1 MTTRER
7 LPNRRPCV
15 TQTITVGEGSKAL
28 TLAVCAGFDPASGH
42 VREVFV
48 DCGKEGSTIAEITA
62 DTAVTVSV
70 ALQHGVPL
78 DALAHSILRLPVA
91 PTRPED
97 LDGRPVETA
106 PASPI
111 GAILDVLISL
121 QQDTALGYAAEVLA
135 RAKAEMAAAIA
146 PADVIAPP
154 PEVTTEPV
162 EVESPPPP
170 EPAAAEPDQAIA
182 APVEQA
188 EAASPEEVEPPRA
201 NNGSLVWTPAR
212 LSELERHVAAGLSYV
227 EIAAALGCTLG
238 AVKGQASVR
247 GFTKT
252 YPRDRNG
259 APLFDVY
266 PLDRPWPRPVPQ
278 PIPRTD
284 RERMIAEHI
293 ARHGVVRSVDFGPDQ
308 PAVDALRKSGA
319 TVLKGRNPRQ
329 PWLVNGA
336 PRTTNGLW
344 QAANNELGARGE
356 PRIRREAKAS

>member
-121 QQDTALGYAAEVLA
+121 QQDTALGYTAEVLA
-135 RAKAEMAAAIA
+135 RAKAEMVAAIA
-146 PADVIAPP
+146 PSDVIAPP
-154 PEVTTEPV
+154 PEATEPV
-162 EVESPPPP
+162 EAAATPLPA
-170 EPAAAEPDQAIA
+170 PAAAEPDQAVA

-188 EAASPEEVEPPRA
+188 EAAPPEDVEPARA
-201 NNGSLVWTPAR
+201 NNGSLLWTPER
-212 LSELERHVAAGLSYV
+212 ISELERHVAAGLTYT

-238 AVKGQASVR
+238 AIRGQVSGR

-252 YPRDRNG
+252 YPRGRDG
-259 APLFDVY
+259 APLFEAY

-278 PIPRTD
+278 PIQQTD